1 MSLPI
6 TSLNTLT
13 KISCVAIIG
22 KMNNPMF
29 IKNYTNEVDE
39 LKFHYLANI
48 SCDLIEAKI
57 TQSKYNDSYLGLL
70 YIMEDL
76 AVYGYLTNTKIKII
90 IILTI
95 SINPVKD
102 MEMKQIFRKVHGVY
116 SNLISNPFYDPDSRN
131 TITSASFI
139 KGIDKIVNTSFQ
151 NDVTYS

>member
-1 MSLPI
+1 MSL
-6 TSLNTLT
+6 TSINTVT
-13 KISCVAIIG
+13 KVSCVAIIG
-22 KMNNPMF
+22 KNNNPMF
-29 IKNYTNEVDE
+29 IKNYSNEVDE

-48 SCDLIEAKI
+48 SCDLVEAKI

-102 MEMKQIFRKVHGVY
+102 MEMKQIFRKVHNVY

-131 TITSASFI
+131 TITSKSFI

>member
-1 MSLPI
+1 MSL
-6 TSLNTLT
+6 TSINTVT
-13 KISCVAIIG
+13 KVSCVAIIG
-22 KMNNPMF
+22 KNNNPMF
-29 IKNYTNEVDE
+29 IKNYSNEVDE

-48 SCDLIEAKI
+48 SCDLVEAKI

-102 MEMKQIFRKVHGVY
+102 MEMKQIFRKVHNVY

-131 TITSASFI
+131 TITSKSFI
-139 KGIDKIVNTSFQ
+139 KGIDKIVNISFQ
-151 NDVTYS
+151 NGIT